1 MHLSLQ
7 EGDEL
12 CVKTLIAFGANINQ
26 RGYNEFTPLDLAIDN
41 GRLPHIEEILIN
53 LHARSSALLMT
64 RTSSIK
70 VPRLHSYAEHMG
82 PVSGGIRLKKNDRLE
97 DFIKRFGVHR
107 LHDELEHYVNRRLS
121 LSQSFGNADEA
132 ISIAMQQKELAQYN
146 KTLRTSRPEPTT
158 FALEGGSRILF
169 LDGGGIKGLAQI
181 EVLCQLEERTGRS
194 ITELFDWIVGTST
207 GGIIALGLVYGK
219 M

>member
-1 MHLSLQ
+1 M
-7 EGDEL
+7 L
-12 CVKTLIAFGANINQ
+12 CVKALIAFGANINQ

-41 GRLPHIEEILIN
+41 GRLPHIEELLIS
-53 LHARSSALLMT
+53 LHAKSSALLMT
-64 RTSSIK
+64 TRTSSIT

-82 PVSGGIRLKKNDRLE
+82 PVSRGIRLKANDRLD
-97 DFIKRFGVHR
+97 DFIKRFGMRR

-121 LSQSFGNADEA
+121 LSKSFSTADEA
-132 ISIAMQQKELAQYN
+132 ISIAMQQKELSQYN
-146 KTLRTSRPEPTT
+146 KTLRASRPEPTA

-207 GGIIALGLVYGK
+207 GGIIALGLVYGE
-219 M
+219 MYT